1 MDTEDYWVRK
11 EAEIGETV
19 DAKFYC
25 NYLNGDWSV
34 KGPLTGVLFFSK
46 STLYFQSFSSSKS
59 LASLFQLRN
68 QEGLSE
74 SYTFQ
79 MPLKNLR
86 CSFNESPKN
95 FWGSLFAAPD
105 QPFVIHLTN
114 GEQETGSY
122 QFNVDRKKLKTIV
135 SLINSNR
142 YC

>member
-1 MDTEDYWVRK
+1 MDKEDYWVRK

-46 STLYFQSFSSSKS
+46 STLYFQCFYSSKS
-59 LASLFQLRN
+59 LASLFQLRS

-74 SYTFQ
+74 SHAFQ

-122 QFNVDRKKLKTIV
+122 QFNVGRKKLKTIV
-135 SLINSNR
+135 SLINK
-142 YC
+142 